1 MIRGRVIEN
10 TQRVLTQRTQL
21 PREGVCVRLRVRD
34 HVFMSVC
41 VSVQRIESP
50 DEQRFELRKRQ
61 THSA

>member
-21 PREGVCVRLRVRD
+21 PREGVCMSVCVRPCVYEC
-34 HVFMSVC
+34 VC
-41 VSVQRIESP
+41 VSVQCIESP
-50 DEQRFELRKRQ
+50 DEPRFELRKRQ